1 MGKRGGLWAIALV
14 SMVLGVMLA
23 VQIKAQRNIGSPLS
37 FERSEEISVMLQQ
50 AEQERDLLRQEVTSL
65 RQKLAGAA
73 EGQQS
78 AQAMQDALVQSE
90 IMAGTV
96 PVKGPGVRLILDDSK
111 VPSQPGEDPNLFV
124 LHDDDLL
131 KVVNELRAAGAEAI
145 SINGQRL
152 VARSEIRCAGPTI
165 SINNTR
171 TAPPVEVLA
180 IGDPNILESAL
191 RMRGGVLDQ
200 LSFWKID
207 IKLSKVQEV
216 TIPAYSGPLQF
227 VYAKPVTQ
235 GGASSK

>member
-1 MGKRGGLWAIALV
+1 MGKKGGPWAVALV
-14 SMVLGVMLA
+14 SMVLGLMLA
-23 VQIKAQRNIGSPLS
+23 VQFKVQHNIQNPLS

-50 AEQERDLLRQEVTSL
+50 AEQERDLLRTEVTTL
-65 RQKLAGAA
+65 RQQLSDGAK
-73 EGQQS
+73 GQQTD
-78 AQAMQDALVQSE
+78 QGMQDALLQSQ

-96 PVKGPGVRLILDDSK
+96 AVKGPGIRLVLDDSK
-111 VPSQPGEDPNLFV
+111 APRQPGEDPNLFI

-131 KVVNELRAAGAEAI
+131 KVINELRAAGAEAI
-145 SINGQRL
+145 SVNGQRL

-171 TAPPVEVLA
+171 TAPPVEILA
-180 IGDPNILESAL
+180 VGDPTTLENSL

-207 IKLSKVQEV
+207 IRLTKPQEV

-227 VYAKPVTQ
+227 LYAKPVTDQ
-235 GGASSK
+235 GGAGK

>member
-1 MGKRGGLWAIALV
+1 MGKKGGPWAIALV
-14 SMVLGVMLA
+14 SMVLGIMLA
-23 VQIKAQRNIGSPLS
+23 VQFKVQHNIQNPLS

-50 AEQERDLLRQEVTSL
+50 AEQERNLLRTEVTTL
-65 RQKLAGAA
+65 RQQLSEAA
-73 EGQQS
+73 KGQQT
-78 AQAMQDALVQSE
+78 ARGMQDALEQSE

-96 PVKGPGVRLILDDSK
+96 AVKGSGVRLVLDDSQTAR
-111 VPSQPGEDPNLFV
+111 QPGEDPNLFI

-131 KVVNELRAAGAEAI
+131 KVINELRASGAEAI

-171 TAPPVEVLA
+171 TAPPVEILA
-180 IGDPNILESAL
+180 VGDPTVMENAL

-200 LSFWKID
+200 LGFWKID
-207 IKLSKVQEV
+207 IRLTKPQEV

-227 VYAKPVTQ
+227 LYAKPVTDQ
-235 GGASSK
+235 GGAGK